1 MIEKDTVRLLREC
14 DAGIRMGVDSINE
27 VLDKVKGDAL
37 RDTLTRC
44 REEHESLGDEVRSLL
59 DEYRDEGKKP
69 NPMARSVSWI
79 KTNVEIAMD
88 RSDETIAS
96 LMTDGCN
103 MGVKSLSRYLNQYA
117 AADERS
123 KSIAKRLIS
132 LESDAAISLRSNL

>member
-27 VLDKVKGDAL
+27 VIDKVKGDAL

-69 NPMARSVSWI
+69 NPMARSMSWI